1 MLIGNEVYLGVN
13 RLKSQQVS
21 YTVLRLQIG
30 TNCIVDLEKILVQL
44 VELLHK
50 NKNSVVISEW

>member
-30 TNCIVDLEKILVQL
+30 TNCIVDLEKNISAVSRITSQ
-44 VELLHK
+44 EQK
-50 NKNSVVISEW
+50 FSRNK

>member
-30 TNCIVDLEKILVQL
+30 TNCIVDLEKNISAVSRITSQ
-44 VELLHK
+44 EQK
-50 NKNSVVISEW
+50 YSRNK